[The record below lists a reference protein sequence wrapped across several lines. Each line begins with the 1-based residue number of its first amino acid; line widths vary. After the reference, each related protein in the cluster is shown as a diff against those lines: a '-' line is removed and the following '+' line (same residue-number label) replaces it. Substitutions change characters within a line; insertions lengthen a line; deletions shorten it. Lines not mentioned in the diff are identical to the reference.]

1 MAEASE
7 TVEKPFPSYLDMP
20 TRMPKW
26 FWHGFRAATFAVML
40 GVGWLIA
47 TSPETGFALFWK
59 VLIPLLP
66 LLFAFAPGIWR
77 QICPMALL
85 NQIPRTLGVSRDRT
99 LPVSVKNL
107 AYFISVLAFF
117 FLVSLRHVYFNKDPA
132 ALLILMGVALS
143 LAFIGGLLFKGRSGW
158 CGTFCPLAP
167 IQKAYGHAPVVTV
180 KNGYCPTCVGCQKN
194 CYDFNPRAAFLSDLT
209 DSDLWYAGHKKFFV
223 AGLPGF
229 AMGFFTAADP
239 AQTGLAAYY
248 LHLAGWIVT
257 TLGIYMAVRIFIR
270 VSDYRVAAVS
280 AMSALVIFYWF
291 TSMGIVGTIAD
302 MMDMTAPSWSR
313 EVFTGLVVLVAI
325 TVLRNG
331 MAAEHDFLAMNDKT
345 AQPKVGVKVDAVR
358 AGGAGGAD
366 DLVVENAS
374 GRSFA
379 VDPGRSLLEGIE
391 SAGLTQDFGCRMGM
405 CGADAI
411 AIVDGMENLSP
422 PSDEELATLRRLG
435 LEGRARMACV
445 CKALGGGVTID
456 LKMNPNDLP
465 EPPPSAN
472 QVDLAEA
479 AGIEK
484 VVVIGNGA
492 AGMSAADEIRRL
504 SASCKIDV
512 IAKENQP
519 FYNRMGI
526 GRLLYGR
533 SGLDDLYLM
542 ATDWCEKKNVDV
554 WLNTQAT
561 SVDRDTKEVTLGTG
575 DVLPY
580 DRLVMAQGSS
590 ASLPPAEG
598 MDLPGVF
605 VLRNAADAQAIR
617 AWRQEKACEHAV
629 VLGGGVLGI
638 EAADSL
644 RRLNVKTT
652 IIQRSDRLM
661 NRELD
666 EKGSAILRNFLEELG
681 ICVVTGASVAT
692 VVNADG
698 SERVTGVELTNGEIL
713 PTDIYVACAG
723 VKANA
728 ELATAAGLETN
739 RGIIVNTTMQT
750 SDENIYAVGDVAE
763 LPGMVSGL
771 WAVATSQAS
780 VAAAAIFEQTA
791 EYIPPSTLVS
801 LKMEGI
807 DVKGY
812 GELDTENGA
821 EELLDGDEAG
831 AIRRRLFVTGDHITG
846 AVFVGPPGT
855 GKDVA
860 QAIQKKAD
868 VSPIMN
874 RLRKGEWEA
883 LAEV

>member
-1 MAEASE
+1 VNNADH
-7 TVEKPFPSYLDMP
+7 KPFPSYLDMP
-20 TRMPKW
+20 TRLPKW
-26 FWHGFRAATFAVML
+26 FWHGFRAVTFGVML
-40 GVGWLIA
+40 GIAWLIA
-47 TSPETGFALFWK
+47 VVPETGFALFWK
-59 VLIPLLP
+59 VMIPLLP
-66 LLFAFAPGIWR
+66 LLFAVAPGIWR

-85 NQIPRTLGVSRDRT
+85 NQIPRSLGFSQERT
-99 LPVSVKNL
+99 LPVYIKNI

-117 FLVSLRHVYFNKDPA
+117 LLVSLRHVYFNKDPA
-132 ALLILMGVALS
+132 SLLTLIGVALS
-143 LAFIGGLLFKGRSGW
+143 LAFIGGLFFKGRSGW

-167 IQKAYGHAPVVTV
+167 IQKAYGHAPIATV

-229 AMGFFTAADP
+229 ALGFFTATDP

-248 LHLAGWIVT
+248 LHLASWIVT
-257 TLGIYMAVRIFIR
+257 TLGIYMAVRIFVR

-291 TSMGIVGTIAD
+291 TSNGIVGTLAD
-302 MMDMTAPSWSR
+302 MLGTTAPTWSR
-313 EVFTGLVVLVAI
+313 EVFAGLVALVALKVI
-325 TVLRNG
+325 RNG
-331 MAAEHDFLAMNDKT
+331 MSAEKDFLAMNDKT

-358 AGGAGGAD
+358 AGGAGASD
-366 DLVVENAS
+366 DLVAEKAS

-445 CKALGGGVTID
+445 CKATGGSVTID

-465 EPPPSAN
+465 EPPPPAN
-472 QVDLAEA
+472 QIDLAEA

-484 VVVIGNGA
+484 VVIIGNGA

-533 SGLDDLYLM
+533 TGLDDLYLM
-542 ATDWCEKKNVDV
+542 ASDWGAKKNVEV
-554 WLNTQAT
+554 WLNTQA
-561 SVDRDTKEVTLGTG
+561 SSIDREKQEVVLGTG
-575 DVLPY
+575 DVVPY

-605 VLRNAADAQAIR
+605 VLRSAADAQSIR

-638 EAADSL
+638 EAADAL
-644 RRLNVKTT
+644 RRLNLKTT

-681 ICVVTGASVAT
+681 IRVVTGASVAT

-698 SERVTGVELTNGEIL
+698 SKRVTGVELTSGETL
-713 PTDIYVACAG
+713 PADVYVACAG
-723 VKANA
+723 VKANV
-728 ELATAAGLETN
+728 EIATEAGLEVN
-739 RGIIVNTTMQT
+739 RGIIVDSAMRT
-750 SDENIYAVGDVAE
+750 SDENIYAIGDVAE

-771 WAVATSQAS
+771 WSVATSQAS
-780 VAAAAIFEQTA
+780 VAAASIFDQAA
-791 EYIPPSTLVS
+791 EYTPPSTLVS

-812 GELDTENGA
+812 GVVNTENGA
-821 EELLDGDEAG
+821 EELMDVDEPD
-831 AIRRRLFVTGDHITG
+831 AIRRRLFVTDDLITG

-860 QAIQKKAD
+860 QAIQKKAN
-868 VSPIMN
+868 VSLILD
-874 RLRKGEWEA
+874 RLRNGDWDA

>member
-1 MAEASE
+1 MPDIAP
-7 TVEKPFPSYLDMP
+7 KPFPSYLDMP
-20 TRMPKW
+20 SRLPKW
-26 FWHGFRAATFAVML
+26 FWHGFRLATFAVLL
-40 GVGWLIA
+40 GVAWLIA
-47 TSPETGFALFWK
+47 VSPETGFALFWK
-59 VLIPLLP
+59 VMIPLMP
-66 LLFAFAPGIWR
+66 LLFAVAPGVWR

-85 NQIPRTLGVSRDRT
+85 NQIPRSLGISQNRT
-99 LPVSVKNL
+99 LPVGVKNT
-107 AYFISVLAFF
+107 AYFVSVLAFF

-132 ALLILMGVALS
+132 ALLTLIGVALS

-167 IQKAYGHAPVVTV
+167 IQKAYGHAPIVTV

-229 AMGFFTAADP
+229 AMGFFTALDP
-239 AQTGLAAYY
+239 AETGLAAYY

-257 TLGIYMAVRIFIR
+257 TLGIYMAVRIFVR
-270 VSDYRVAAVS
+270 VSDYRVAALS

-291 TSMGIVGTIAD
+291 TSAGIIDTISHMAGT
-302 MMDMTAPSWSR
+302 TAPTWSR
-313 EVFTGLVVLVAI
+313 HIFVGLVLLVSLRVI
-325 TVLRNG
+325 RNG
-331 MAAEHDFLAMNDKT
+331 LSAERDFLAMNDKT
-345 AQPKVGVKVDAVR
+345 AQPKVAVKVDAVR
-358 AGGAGGAD
+358 AGGAGASD
-366 DLVVENAS
+366 DLVAENAS

-445 CKALGGGVTID
+445 CKAVGGAVTID
-456 LKMNPNDLP
+456 LKRDPNDLP
-465 EPPPSAN
+465 EPPEPTN
-472 QVDLAEA
+472 LVDLGQTT
-479 AGIEK
+479 GIEK
-484 VVVIGNGA
+484 VVIIGNGA
-492 AGMSAADEIRRL
+492 AGMSVADEIRRL

-533 SGLDDLYLM
+533 SGLDDIYLM
-542 ATDWCEKKNVDV
+542 ASDWGEKKNVAV
-554 WLNTQAT
+554 WLNTQA
-561 SVDRDTKEVTLGTG
+561 SRIDRENQKVVLGTG
-575 DVLPY
+575 DVVAY
-580 DRLVMAQGSS
+580 DRLIMAQGSR
-590 ASLPPAEG
+590 AALPPAAG
-598 MDLPGVF
+598 MDVPGVH
-605 VLRNAADAQAIR
+605 VLRSAADAQAIR
-617 AWRQEKACEHAV
+617 AWRQEKHCKHAV

-638 EAADSL
+638 EAADAL
-644 RRLNVKTT
+644 RRLNLKTT

-666 EKGSAILRNFLEELG
+666 AKGSFILRNFLQGLG
-681 ICVVTGASVAT
+681 INVVTSASVAT
-692 VVNADG
+692 TVRAEG
-698 SERVTGVELTNGEIL
+698 SDRITGVELTSGETL
-713 PTDIYVACAG
+713 PADLYVVCAG
-723 VKANA
+723 VKANT
-728 ELATAAGLETN
+728 ELAVDAGLKVN
-739 RGIIVNTTMQT
+739 RGILVDSAMRT
-750 SDENIYAVGDVAE
+750 SDEHIFAIGDVAE
-763 LPGMVSGL
+763 VPGMVSGL
-771 WAVATSQAS
+771 WSVATAQAS
-780 VAAAAIFEQTA
+780 VAAAAVFGQAT
-791 EYIPPSTLVS
+791 EYTPPSTLVS

-812 GELDTENGA
+812 GSLETENGA
-821 EELLDGDEAG
+821 EEFADGDEAE
-831 AIRRRLFVTGDHITG
+831 AIRRRLFVTNNRITG

-868 VSPIMN
+868 VSLILD
-874 RLRKGEWEA
+874 RLRKGDWAA